1 MTTFLR
7 FISIYFPASVIRKI
21 TTFVIII
28 GLGFLLQD
36 FLILFFIT
44 FLFAY
49 IFLEIGESL
58 SHSIHDWGSHGKKD
72 TPHKIAEKYA
82 TTNTIVT
89 ILYVIFVLILIF
101 IFVNILPKISIEI
114 GEFIRRGSD
123 ITRSAQD
130 MVSRLEASFD
140 MKLGL
145 DRIVLDIMNAGNIE
159 AFGQT
164 MIGHIKNAG
173 LILMKFFLALILSY
187 VFILERKQIA
197 AFLKK
202 IQKGNFSFFYNEGS
216 IIAKKVGKGFG
227 LIFRA
232 Q

>member
-1 MTTFLR
+1 MPYILR
-7 FISIYFPASVIRKI
+7 FISIYFPPSVIRKI
-21 TTFVIII
+21 TTFVILI

-49 IFLEIGESL
+49 IFLEVGESL
-58 SHSIHDWGSHGKKD
+58 SHRIHDWGSQGKKD

-89 ILYVIFVLILIF
+89 ILYILFILILVF
-101 IFVNILPKISIEI
+101 IFVSILPKISSEI
-114 GEFIRRGSD
+114 GEFIRQGSNM
-123 ITRSAQD
+123 TRSAQEL
-130 MVSRLEASFD
+130 VSRFETSLD

-145 DRIVLDIMNAGNIE
+145 DRIVVDIMNTGNIE
-159 AFGQT
+159 AFGQA
-164 MIGHIKNAG
+164 IISHIKNAG
-173 LILMKFFLALILSY
+173 IILLKFFLALVLSY
-187 VFILERKQIA
+187 LFILERKQIA
-197 AFLKK
+197 TFLRK